1 MGILS
6 VKKCFERHKCW
17 AIFVLKKVLRA
28 TQKLNNIRVE
38 KSASSDTNVGQY
50 SCWKKCFER
59 YKCWAIFVLKK
70 IASIGDFGVPSIMS
84 FGEWGPA
91 DR

>member
-6 VKKCFERHKCW
+6 VKK
-17 AIFVLKKVLRA
+17 VLRA
-28 TQKLNNIRVE
+28 TQMLGNIRVE
-38 KSASSDTNVGQY
+38 KSASSDTKIEQY

-70 IASIGDFGVPSIMS
+70 NASIGDFGVPSIMS